1 MMPSL
6 ADHHS
11 DSISKVLMIG
21 DSGAGKTGSL
31 TSLVGAGYI
40 LRILDLDNG
49 VDALK
54 AFARHEFPG
63 KLANVQYETRRDQY
77 VSSPSGPIIKGMP
90 KAFVD
95 SLKLMTTW
103 TDGTAPSEWGDKHIF
118 VLDSLTALGRCAFEW
133 AKGMNPTSKDPR
145 QWFYAA
151 QRAVEDVIAM
161 LSSEAFRTNV
171 IVISHI
177 TYLELAD
184 GTSRGYP
191 SAIGT
196 ALSKHVAKYFN
207 TLILCESRGSG
218 DNVKRM
224 IHTVPTSLIDLKN
237 PAPFQMDKAYPIK
250 DGMAKVFETLR
261 NVK

>member
-1 MMPSL
+1 MPSL
-6 ADHHS
+6 TEHHS
-11 DSISKVLMIG
+11 GAITKLLLIG
-21 DSGAGKTGSL
+21 DSGSGKTGSL
-31 TSLVGAGYI
+31 TSLARAGFK

-49 VDALK
+49 VDSLA
-54 AFARHEFPG
+54 AFLRHEEPA
-63 KLANVQYETRRDQY
+63 KLANVEYETRRDSY
-77 VSSPSGPIIKGMP
+77 SPSPSGPIIKGMP
-90 KAFVD
+90 KAFAEAM
-95 SLKLMTTW
+95 KLMTTW
-103 TDGTAPSEWGDKHIF
+103 TDGTHPAEWGKDYIF

-151 QRAVEDVIAM
+151 QRAVEDCIAM
-161 LSSEAFRTNV
+161 LSSEAFNTNV
-171 IVISHI
+171 IIISHI

-191 SAIGT
+191 SAVGT

-218 DNVKRM
+218 DNVKRRL
-224 IHTVPTSLIDLKN
+224 HTVPTSLIDLKN
-237 PAPFQMDKAYPIK
+237 PAPFQLDKAYDIS
-250 DGMAKVFETLR
+250 DGMAQIFNTLR

>member
-1 MMPSL
+1 M

-11 DSISKVLMIG
+11 ADTTKVLLIG
-21 DSGAGKTGSL
+21 DSGSGKTGSL
-31 TSLVGAGYI
+31 VSLIEAGYK

-49 VDALK
+49 LDSLV
-54 AFARHEFPG
+54 AFARHQCPD
-63 KLANVQYETRRDQY
+63 KLINVEYETRRDAY
-77 VSSPSGPIIKGMP
+77 KPSPMGPIISGMP

-103 TDGTAPSEWGDKHIF
+103 PDETKPAEWGPEYIF
-118 VLDSLTALGRCAFEW
+118 IIDSLTAMGRMAFEW

-145 QWFYAA
+145 QWFYTA

-161 LSSEAFRTNV
+161 VSSEGFNTNV
-171 IVISHI
+171 IIISHI

-184 GTSRGYP
+184 GTQRGYP
-191 SAIGT
+191 SAVGT

-207 TLILCESRGSG
+207 TLLLCESRSSG
-218 DNVKRM
+218 DNVKRL
-224 IHTVPTSLIDLKN
+224 IHTLPTSLIDLKN
-237 PAPFQMDKAYPIK
+237 PAPFQMDKSYPIAE
-250 DGMAKVFETLR
+250 GMAKVFEKLR